1 MSIDLNC
8 PTVEAIKVLTYL
20 KKYVSLEDPAHQHVN
35 VLEIVFLCSKSVLT
49 CRSVCT
55 CPGNPRLGREQS
67 GERKK
72 ALECAALAG
81 QAGALFLPQENF
93 RPIKFGRK
101 YIFYANLQPT
111 PADEMYQDFENPEHG
126 KFWSGGKSPVI
137 GT

>member
-8 PTVEAIKVLTYL
+8 PTVEAIEVLTYL

-72 ALECAALAG
+72 ALECEALAG
-81 QAGALFLPQENF
+81 
-93 RPIKFGRK
+93 I
-101 YIFYANLQPT
+101 
-111 PADEMYQDFENPEHG
+111 
-126 KFWSGGKSPVI
+126 WSGRSFVPSSRKLQAHQTWKEIHFLCQSA
-137 GT
+137 TYTS